1 MYTTTDALHRA
12 EHLSGTQPAI
22 VCGDVRLT
30 YAELTDRVRRSAA
43 GLRSLHVEPGD
54 RVATLMLNCHR
65 YLETYF
71 AVPGIGAVLVPLNN
85 RHVLAE
91 HRYIC
96 EDAGVRVL
104 LVDEAHAEIAEQLRD
119 VVKDVV
125 LVPGDYE
132 RGLAAAAPEPLD
144 SDVDPESLAGLFYT
158 GGTTGAAKGV
168 MLSHR
173 NLMANAMHTALALG
187 YEEADTYLH
196 AAPMFHQADAASTY
210 AVTWLGGGHA
220 FVPAFAPQP
229 VLDVISSE
237 RVSLASFVP
246 VMINALVNEPAL
258 ATANLSSLRRVMH
271 GGAPIAPDLLRLA
284 IDALGCSFTQG
295 YGMTEAA
302 PILTV
307 LRNEERLLDSPRLA
321 SAGRQVAGVQVVVRR
336 PDGIPCAADEVG
348 EITARG
354 PNIMQGYWNKPEE
367 TAAVLKNGWYWSGD
381 LGKED
386 DEGYLFVVDRAK
398 DMIIS
403 GGENVYSV
411 EVEAALSA
419 HPAVL
424 ECAVF
429 GIPDDEWGEAV
440 HAVVVAKPA
449 TTLTALELQAC
460 CKERIAGFK
469 VPKSITFTD
478 ALPKSGAGKI
488 LKRDLREPF
497 WASAERQVH

>member
-12 EHLSGTQPAI
+12 ERLSGSHVAV

-30 YAELTDRVRRSAA
+30 YADLTDRVRRSAA
-43 GLRSLHVEPGD
+43 ALRSLQVGPGD
-54 RVATLMLNCHR
+54 RVATLMLNCHS
-65 YLETYF
+65 YLESYF

-85 RHVLAE
+85 RHAVAE

-104 LVDEAHAEIAEQLRD
+104 LVDEAHAEVAELLRD
-119 VVKDVV
+119 MVRDVV
-125 LVPGDYE
+125 LVPDEYE
-132 RGLAAAAPEPLD
+132 RMISDAEPEPLARD
-144 SDVDPESLAGLFYT
+144 LDPETLAGLFYT

-187 YEEADTYLH
+187 YEESDTYLH

-229 VLDVISSE
+229 VLDVISRES
-237 RVSLASFVP
+237 VSIASFVP

-271 GGAPIAPDLLRLA
+271 GGAPIAPELLRRA
-284 IDALGCSFTQG
+284 IAALGCSFTQG

-307 LRNEERLLDSPRLA
+307 LRNEEALVDSPRLT

-336 PDGIPCAADEVG
+336 PDGVPCDTDEVG

-354 PNIMQGYWNKPEE
+354 PNIMQGYWNKAAE
-367 TAAVLKNGWYWSGD
+367 TAAVLKDGWYWSGD

-411 EVEAALSA
+411 EVEAALYA

-429 GIPDDEWGEAV
+429 AVPDEEWGEAV

-449 TTLTALELQAC
+449 STVTARELQAW

-469 VPKSITFTD
+469 IPKSITFTD